1 MPRAN
6 WKGYLKIAELTCP
19 VALYT
24 AASTSDRIAFHT
36 LNRSTGH
43 RVRRQYIDSETGK
56 PVETEDQV
64 KGYEVGNDDYVVLE
78 PDEVASAVPASDKT
92 LLIDVFVKS
101 DGIDDVYLDKPYYL
115 SPSDTS
121 AMEVFDLIREGM
133 KSAKSAALACT
144 VLFRR
149 MRTILIQP
157 HGRAL
162 IATTLNF
169 VIRGSFG
176 QRSFRRHSRD
186 GNQQ

>member
-92 LLIDVFVKS
+92 LLIDVLSNPMALMMFIWTSPIICHRLTRPRWKS
-101 DGIDDVYLDKPYYL
+101 SI
-115 SPSDTS
+115 
-121 AMEVFDLIREGM
+121 
-133 KSAKSAALACT
+133 
-144 VLFRR
+144 
-149 MRTILIQP
+149 
-157 HGRAL
+157 
-162 IATTLNF
+162 
-169 VIRGSFG
+169 
-176 QRSFRRHSRD
+176 
-186 GNQQ
+186 